1 VQQDDLLKGGEYFMK
16 YISGKDI
23 NMGIIFVV
31 LGVVTFV
38 IGISKWPFFI
48 LSAIFLGSLSIFGVG
63 FS

>member
-1 VQQDDLLKGGEYFMK
+1 MK

-38 IGISKWPFFI
+38 IGISKWPFFYI
-48 LSAIFLGSLSIFGVG
+48 ISCIFIFIY
-63 FS
+63 

>member
-1 VQQDDLLKGGEYFMK
+1 MQQDDLLKGGEYLMK

-38 IGISKWPFFI
+38 IGISKWPFFYI
-48 LSAIFLGSLSIFGVG
+48 ISCIFIFIY
-63 FS
+63 